1 MNFRAPVLGKTLKKH
16 KNDELTVAYKV
27 PLPIALGLGVKH
39 MKKING
45 LTKIHFRIKYC

>member
-1 MNFRAPVLGKTLKKH
+1 MNFTAQVSGKIEKH
-16 KNDELTVAYKV
+16 KNDELTVAYKI

-45 LTKIHFRIKYC
+45 LTKIE